1 MLPRLR
7 WLKGLSLVSKTYLS
21 AYQEEESNSCRILS
35 ENLMQILQK
44 KKKESR
50 NLCSCFSVF
59 KNIKSMADM
68 LQLHHWGST
77 GCCIAFV

>member
-44 KKKESR
+44 KKKNQGTYVLVFQFLRTS
-50 NLCSCFSVF
+50 NLWLTCCSCT
-59 KNIKSMADM
+59 
-68 LQLHHWGST
+68 T
-77 GCCIAFV
+77 GVLLVVA